1 MKRAATFMLCSFLF
15 ASSLMAQDTS
25 FSLAPLELVPTSIL
39 ADEVPIAQQEEI
51 QSIISSDIVRE
62 QLTNGRVERQVAL
75 DPQGNFVN
83 HGSYTQF
90 DRSGKVLLTG
100 QYRMGVRIGVWTKN
114 VTDRNAPV
122 LKVYPFSNGK
132 LPIKST
138 VEFVDGKMHG
148 SWSIE
153 DADNRVLSQID
164 FSHGVRSGK
173 SVWLHPSGGVYRHCE
188 YSNGH
193 LDGPFI
199 ELDIK
204 GKTVREIAFVSGKRT
219 SSDVEYFKNRTKKAE
234 YSVWITMISQ
244 SQDDFDSL
252 TFYEPQASKE
262 TVRHGEFTVYH
273 ANGKP
278 QMRGNYERGELSGP
292 SESWYADGQR
302 ESLGEYSNGS
312 QTGKWTWWHANGMR
326 KAEAVFRDGQVDGE
340 MLTWDETGNKTNKT
354 QLAKHPVSDSI
365 LR

>member
-164 FSHGVRSGK
+164 FSHGVRLANRFGCTQVAGCIAIASTRMGISMDRLSSLISRAK
-173 SVWLHPSGGVYRHCE
+173 
-188 YSNGH
+188 
-193 LDGPFI
+193 PF
-199 ELDIK
+199 
-204 GKTVREIAFVSGKRT
+204 
-219 SSDVEYFKNRTKKAE
+219 
-234 YSVWITMISQ
+234 
-244 SQDDFDSL
+244 
-252 TFYEPQASKE
+252 
-262 TVRHGEFTVYH
+262 
-273 ANGKP
+273 
-278 QMRGNYERGELSGP
+278 
-292 SESWYADGQR
+292 
-302 ESLGEYSNGS
+302 
-312 QTGKWTWWHANGMR
+312 
-326 KAEAVFRDGQVDGE
+326 
-340 MLTWDETGNKTNKT
+340 
-354 QLAKHPVSDSI
+354 AK
-365 LR
+365 LRS